1 MNEIVQEAKRIASEY
16 GFDVKLPELDIGQ
29 KCKLSDVWDGEGETP
44 EEDYSYEL
52 GHGDFLNYEFKTLT
66 KCENE
71 LDNVIMIRNIWIG

>member
-1 MNEIVQEAKRIASEY
+1 MDIIAEAKKIASEN

-52 GHGDFLNYEFKTLT
+52 GHGDFINYEFYTLLE
-66 KCENE
+66 CNNV
-71 LDNVIMIRNIWIG
+71 LDNIIKIRDIWIG